1 MPKFTDH
8 QRYVSQKHN
17 GHSPHTCEDGCPQKT
32 GGGEAVEE
40 REPWY
45 TLDGKVRNYGKQHRL
60 NLKTELPREPTF
72 PLT

>member
-1 MPKFTDH
+1 
-8 QRYVSQKHN
+8 
-17 GHSPHTCEDGCPQKT
+17 
-32 GGGEAVEE
+32 VEE